1 MQSDLKRRPLFFYT
15 RYDTGTISGIEPTGL
30 WVTMH
35 IQGENRSTCVGCKKC
50 VPSQTPPKL
59 FVKAK
64 SPCIYSLHQNVVVK
78 RTMPHTGW
86 TAGFIFG
93 VPLLSAFALLLV
105 WNYISSQTIGSPLS
119 IGATAA
125 AMLIGLVAVFKGDAF
140 VRNNFPAALSTIAAP
155 DTSRHTHG

>member
-1 MQSDLKRRPLFFYT
+1 MRPFFFNI

-35 IQGENRSTCVGCKKC
+35 TRGENGGTCIGCKKC

-59 FVKAK
+59 FVKVTN
-64 SPCIYSLHQNVVVK
+64 PCIYSLHQNVVVK

-86 TAGFIFG
+86 TACFVFG
-93 VPLLSAFALLLV
+93 APLLLAFALLLV
-105 WNYISSQTIGSPLS
+105 WNYISSQSIGSPLL
-119 IGATAA
+119 ICATAA

-140 VRNNFPAALSTIAAP
+140 VRNKFPAALSTIVASG
-155 DTSRHTHG
+155 TLRHTHG